1 MKSGPLKILPAFF
14 IALRYLLGRA
24 REGGRYLRG
33 AAAGIALSLIPIIV
47 TLIVADGMIRGITDR
62 YLELGTGH
70 IQVYNYFNSQE
81 PEAALPQI
89 IALPGIRGAWPERH
103 GLGVVFHGSSS
114 KGVTIRAVEKSFWED
129 PGSMKYLKVL
139 SGEANTDN
147 IRDVLLG
154 EDLANSIG
162 ASAGST
168 VRIMTI
174 RSSSGSR
181 YIPRVTPFTVRGIIS
196 SGYRELDSLWC
207 IMSIE
212 AGKQIMPDSS
222 TAFLVLK
229 IDDPYREADSMVNTL
244 YNILD
249 SDYGVYTWKM
259 LQSSQYS
266 SYESTRQLLL
276 FIMALIVLVASVN
289 VSSATS
295 MLVIERQ
302 RDIAVLK
309 ASGAG
314 PSFTSAVFLWGAFLT
329 GLAGSAFGIAA
340 GLAIGCSVN
349 SLIRALERV
358 LTFFSG
364 IFHGGPVLILDS
376 GYYLET
382 IPIIV
387 NWKVVLIIALS
398 TIFAAV
404 LASWL
409 PARRAGKLKPIE
421 ILRKY

>member
-1 MKSGPLKILPAFF
+1 LKADPVKIRPAFF

-33 AAAGIALSLIPIIV
+33 ASAGIALSLIPIIV

-70 IQVYNYFNSQE
+70 IQVYNYFNNHE

-89 IALPGIRGAWPERH
+89 IGLPGIRGVWPERH

-147 IRDVLLG
+147 ARDVLLG

-174 RSSSGSR
+174 RSSAGGS
-181 YIPRVTPFTVRGIIS
+181 YIPRVTPFIVRGIIS

-207 IMSIE
+207 IMGLE
-212 AGKQIMPDSS
+212 AGKQILPDSG
-222 TAFLVLK
+222 TAFLMLK
-229 IDDPYREADSMVNTL
+229 IDNPYREADSMVNTL
-244 YNILD
+244 YDLLD
-249 SDYGVYTWKM
+249 SDYVVYTWKM

-276 FIMALIVLVASVN
+276 FIMALWHRSTCRRQLQCWLL
-289 VSSATS
+289 SAKGT
-295 MLVIERQ
+295 L
-302 RDIAVLK
+302 
-309 ASGAG
+309 
-314 PSFTSAVFLWGAFLT
+314 PS
-329 GLAGSAFGIAA
+329 
-340 GLAIGCSVN
+340 
-349 SLIRALERV
+349 
-358 LTFFSG
+358 
-364 IFHGGPVLILDS
+364 
-376 GYYLET
+376 
-382 IPIIV
+382 
-387 NWKVVLIIALS
+387 
-398 TIFAAV
+398 
-404 LASWL
+404 
-409 PARRAGKLKPIE
+409 
-421 ILRKY
+421 

>member
-1 MKSGPLKILPAFF
+1 LKSSLVKIGPAFF

-70 IQVYNYFNSQE
+70 LQIYNYFNSKE

-89 IALPGIRGAWPERH
+89 IGLPGIKGAWPERH
-103 GLGVVFHGSSS
+103 GLGVVFNGSSS

-139 SGEANTDN
+139 SGEANADN
-147 IRDVLLG
+147 VRDVLLG

-174 RSSSGSR
+174 RSSSGGS

-207 IMSIE
+207 IMSLE
-212 AGKQIMPDSS
+212 AGKQILQDSG
-222 TAFLVLK
+222 TAFLMLK
-229 IDDPYREADSMVNTL
+229 IDDPYSEADSMANAL
-244 YNILD
+244 YDILD
-249 SDYGVYTWKM
+249 PDYGVYTWKM

-387 NWKVVLIIALS
+387 NWKVVFIIALS